1 MIIEKKDNR
10 FVLSIRKIV
19 KLIPKIL
26 YNMTS
31 FFAIFTG
38 ISFSHIFFGKEY
50 SIAYITMFTIGVIYS
65 IWYFYHLFFTKKY
78 ENNC

>member
-1 MIIEKKDNR
+1 MIIEKKENR

-31 FFAIFTG
+31 LFAVMTG
-38 ISFSHIFFGKEY
+38 VSFNHIFFRKEY
-50 SIAYITMFTIGVIYS
+50 SIAFITIFTIGVIYS

-78 ENNC
+78 EV